1 VADYLITADP
11 TPRQPVG
18 SSDAEALI
26 LGWQKMNVPFALFG
40 VIGL

>member
-1 VADYLITADP
+1 VVNYLITADP
-11 TPRQPVG
+11 TARQPAG

-26 LGWQKMNVPFALFG
+26 LGWQKMNVPFALSG